1 MRSGMKEFWGAV
13 CFIGLPPVL
22 AACGGLAW
30 LGLLESAAGLRPTP
44 PDALKHVRVPV
55 KMRLFASPCK
65 INRPFSLSLF
75 IRGGEP
81 GAQVFLHVPSGLEL
95 ADEESTARILPPP
108 GPAGYAQITWRL
120 IPRQQGRFMLEVH
133 GPDGSLALHRV
144 AVRGPPGYF
153 DE

>member
-1 MRSGMKEFWGAV
+1 MKEFWGAA

-22 AACGGLAW
+22 AACGGLIW
-30 LGLLESAAGLRPTP
+30 LGVLESAAALRPTP
-44 PDALKHVRVPV
+44 PESVVPAHVPV

-81 GAQVFLHVPSGLEL
+81 GDQVFLHVPPGLKL
-95 ADEESTARILPPP
+95 ADAEFNARTISEP

-120 IPRQQGRFMLEVH
+120 IPRQQGRFVLEVH
-133 GPDGSLALHRV
+133 GPDGSFVREKV
-144 AVRGPPGYF
+144 TVRGPGGLF

>member
-1 MRSGMKEFWGAV
+1 MKEFWGAA

-22 AACGGLAW
+22 VACGGLAW
-30 LGLLESAAGLRPTP
+30 LGLLESAAALRPTP
-44 PDALKHVRVPV
+44 PDALKRVHVPV

-65 INRPFSLSLF
+65 INRPFSLSVF

-81 GAQVFLHVPSGLEL
+81 GDQVFLHVPPGLEL
-95 ADEESTARILPPP
+95 ADEESTARILPSP

-120 IPRQQGRFMLEVH
+120 IPRQQGTFMLEVH
-133 GPDGSLALHRV
+133 GPDGSLVREKV
-144 AVRGPPGYF
+144 TVRGPGGLF